1 ACDTADRE
9 ALAALLGSVDPA
21 HPLTDVIHAAGVLD
35 DGVIASL
42 TPEKTRAALRP
53 KVDAAWHLHE
63 LTRESDLSS
72 FVLFSSASGLLGG
85 AGQANYAAA
94 NVFLDALALHRRR
107 LGLPAVS
114 LAWGMWEDASGMTG
128 HLDDADLARIGRG
141 GLVPM
146 SVPEG
151 MALYDAALAAG
162 APLLAPAPLDLAGL
176 RAQAGPEGLPAVLR
190 ALVRGPVVRRA
201 AQAAR
206 ASAQGLADRLAA
218 LPGPERERVLLTL
231 VRDQVAAVL
240 GHAAADGIAAD
251 RAFKEI
257 GFDSL
262 TSVELRNR
270 IAAATGLRLPT
281 TLVFDFPTPQAL
293 AGKLLGLLAPAD
305 AAADLDRLLS
315 AGASVNIYMLH
326 GGTNFGFT
334 NGANDKGT
342 YRPTV
347 TSYDYDA
354 LLDEAGDPT
363 PKYEAFREVLAR
375 HAPVPDETVPARAR
389 KLAPVTVELDR
400 CAGLFEQERLFG
412 EAVLGDRPLTM
423 EQLGQSFGFVL
434 YEAALPAAGP
444 TVLRIDEV
452 RDRAQ
457 VFVDGQPVGVLAREL
472 HEHALAF
479 TSPGPGARLAV
490 LVENQGRV
498 NYGPG
503 VHDRKGLLGAVTVN
517 GEPLTEWSSRPLPL
531 DSPDG
536 IAFAPAA
543 PLVGPAFHQGSFEID
558 RPADGHLALAG
569 WTKGHAWINGF
580 ALGRYWSRG
589 PQATLYV
596 PAPVLRTGRNE
607 ITVLELHA
615 TATRAVEL
623 RDRPDPGAA
632 QD

>member
-1 ACDTADRE
+1 MPRLEIDEDGFRLDDRPFRILSGGLHYFRVHPQQWADRLRKARLLGLNTVE
-9 ALAALLGSVDPA
+9 TYVPWNLHAPRRGEFRLDGGLDLPRFLDLAAAEGLHVLLRPGPYICAEWEGGGLPSWLLTEEDIALRSRDPRFLAAVDAHLAALLP
-21 HPLTDVIHAAGVLD
+21 PLKPYLSTAG
-35 DGVIASL
+35 GPVIAVQL
-42 TPEKTRAALRP
+42 EN
-53 KVDAAWHLHE
+53 E
-63 LTRESDLSS
+63 Y
-72 FVLFSSASGLLGG
+72 G
-85 AGQANYAAA
+85 AFGEDTGY
-94 NVFLDALALHRRR
+94 LA
-107 LGLPAVS
+107 
-114 LAWGMWEDASGMTG
+114 
-128 HLDDADLARIGRG
+128 
-141 GLVPM
+141 
-146 SVPEG
+146 
-151 MALYDAALAAG
+151 
-162 APLLAPAPLDLAGL
+162 DLAGL
-176 RAQAGPEGLPAVLR
+176 LRTHGVDVPLFTCDQPGDLARGGLDGVLR
-190 ALVRGPVVRRA
+190 TVNFGSRVEAGLDALRRHQPTGPLMCSEFWIGWFDRWGA
-201 AQAAR
+201 AH
-206 ASAQGLADRLAA
+206 
-218 LPGPERERVLLTL
+218 TT
-231 VRDQVAAVL
+231 RDA
-240 GHAAADGIAAD
+240 
-251 RAFKEI
+251 
-257 GFDSL
+257 
-262 TSVELRNR
+262 
-270 IAAATGLRLPT
+270 
-281 TLVFDFPTPQAL
+281 
-293 AGKLLGLLAPAD
+293 AD